1 MQSAIRDHSLR
12 PVPGPGAAVMTAACA
27 FERGGEGAGAAA
39 CAIQSTSG
47 RIDIKNTIYQFWT
60 DDGQDLVEYTLLLA
74 FVTLGAAGLMRGAGS
89 SVNTV
94 WSAASTTLSNAAAK
108 AS

>member
-1 MQSAIRDHSLR
+1 MLSL
-12 PVPGPGAAVMTAACA
+12 C
-27 FERGGEGAGAAA
+27 
-39 CAIQSTSG
+39 
-47 RIDIKNTIYQFWT
+47 DIKNTIYQFWT
-60 DDGQDLVEYTLLLA
+60 DDDGQDLVEYTLLLA

>member
-1 MQSAIRDHSLR
+1 MRSLQSEMKSAI
-12 PVPGPGAAVMTAACA
+12 
-27 FERGGEGAGAAA
+27 
-39 CAIQSTSG
+39 
-47 RIDIKNTIYQFWT
+47 YQLWAS

-74 FVTLGAAGLMRGAGS
+74 FVTLGAAGVMRGAGS

-94 WSAASTTLSNAAAK
+94 WSAASTTLSNAAVK